1 MKLTTKTIIY
11 YLLISLPLLLI
22 AGFFSYY
29 LIRSEL
35 QDGTDEA
42 LFKEKINC
50 EKQIQLFNQP
60 KTIYLSLDSLSSIK
74 PTSFTNVNYFF
85 IDTLV
90 YDKLE
95 GEQLNYRVLKSFYT
109 TKHQGYLITLSK
121 PTLEDDELMEGLY
134 SAFALIIGFLIIA
147 FFVANWF
154 ITKTLWRPF
163 YRTLQQLNT
172 YDLKYNAFTNL
183 KTSTTIEFQQLNVAL
198 NKMTEKI
205 YLDYAQQKQFTEN
218 ASHEMQTPLAI
229 IKIALDNLI
238 QSPNLKEEELLI
250 LQNIETAT
258 NKLSQLNKALLLLTK
273 IENNQF
279 NAFEKINLNTLIT
292 ASVNDY
298 RLIYEAKN
306 ISLSLLLNQ
315 EITLQLNPILA
326 ELLIGNLINNAFK
339 HNMVNGTI
347 EIKLENNSFI
357 ISNTGN
363 ELSFNKNDLFKR
375 FKKDDSSK
383 DSLGLGLAIVKSIA
397 DNYNYTILYE
407 TISFQHV
414 FILKFN

>member
-22 AGFFSYY
+22 AGLFSYY
-29 LIRSEL
+29 LICSEL
-35 QDGTDEA
+35 KDGTDEA

-60 KTIYLSLDSLSSIK
+60 KTIYLSLDSLLSIK
-74 PTSFTNVNYFF
+74 PIAFTKNNYFY
-85 IDTLV
+85 IDTLI

-109 TKHQGYLITLSK
+109 TKNQSYLITLSK

-134 SAFALIIGFLIIA
+134 SAFALIIVFLLIA
-147 FFVANWF
+147 FFVVNWF
-154 ITKTLWRPF
+154 IAKTLWKPF
-163 YRTLQQLNT
+163 YTTLQQLNN
-172 YDLKYNAFTNL
+172 YDLKDNALTNF
-183 KTSTTIEFQQLNVAL
+183 KNASTKEFQQLNVAL

-229 IKIALDNLI
+229 IKIALDNLF

-279 NAFEKINLNTLIT
+279 NTSQKINLNTLI
-292 ASVNDY
+292 ASLINDY
-298 RLIYEAKN
+298 QLIYEAKN
-306 ISLSLLLNQ
+306 VSLSLLLNQ
-315 EITLQLNPILA
+315 EITIQLNPILA
-326 ELLIGNLINNAFK
+326 ELLIGNLINNAYK

-357 ISNTGN
+357 ISNSGN

-375 FKKDDSSK
+375 FKKDDTSK
-383 DSLGLGLAIVKSIA
+383 DSLGLGLAIVKSIT
-397 DNYNYTILYE
+397 DNYNYTISY
-407 TISFQHV
+407 TDTNSQHI
-414 FILKFN
+414 FTLKFN